1 MQLSSYKELVNLT
14 VQNPSILS
22 KLQYQEPPPTKQCR
36 TAGAL
41 SRLGDNMR
49 IERFEDIEA
58 WKEARNLNKM
68 MYHVSTRGPF
78 KRDLALATQIQRA
91 AISVMANI
99 AEGFDRQSN
108 REFVQYLYIAS
119 SSASEIQSHLYAA
132 LDLGYVKGEE
142 FETLYEQAQ
151 TVKKLINGFIA
162 YLKGKRTK

>member
-1 MQLSSYKELVNLT
+1 
-14 VQNPSILS
+14 
-22 KLQYQEPPPTKQCR
+22 
-36 TAGAL
+36 
-41 SRLGDNMR
+41 MR
-49 IERFEDIEA
+49 IEKFEDIEA

-68 MYHVSTRGPF
+68 VYQASTTNPF
-78 KRDLALATQIQRA
+78 KRDLALAAQIQKA

-142 FETLYEQAQ
+142 FDTLYEQAQ

-162 YLKGKRTK
+162 YLKRRSSR